1 MNPDT
6 SIGGV
11 LVAAITPHREK
22 AYETDLGATLDLVDF
37 LAAAGV
43 NGIALLG
50 STGEFLHLAFEDR
63 TRLVQLAVKR
73 SRVPM
78 LVGVAHSTL
87 DGAIELGRDA
97 ISAGADGLL
106 LMPPYFFRYGQEEI
120 HEFYMQFAAA
130 MGGTA
135 RIFLYNIPAFTNEIA
150 VETAASLLRTG
161 LFAGIKDSGGQYGY
175 FERLL
180 AVSREKPFT
189 ILIGNDRIYARARP
203 QGAHGIV
210 SGVACAVPELLVAL
224 EQAIAKNLSAQ
235 VERLDAR
242 LQEFIAWHDRFLTPV
257 VIKAAARERG
267 LQIGPLASPLGPA
280 AQKRL
285 DEFREWFRAWLPDVQ
300 RETMSPIEQ
309 P

>member
-11 LVAAITPHREK
+11 LVAAVTPHREK
-22 AYETDLGATLDLVDF
+22 SYEADVGATLDLADF
-37 LAAAGV
+37 LTGAGV

-50 STGEFLHLAFEDR
+50 STGEFLHLTFEDR
-63 TRLVQLAVKR
+63 TRLVQLVVKR
-73 SRVPM
+73 SRVPV

-97 ISAGADGLL
+97 ASAGADGLL
-106 LMPPYFFRYGQEEI
+106 LMPPYFFRYSQEDI
-120 HEFYMQFAAA
+120 HEFYLQFAAA
-130 MGGTA
+130 LGGTA

-180 AVSREKPFT
+180 AVSQEKPFT
-189 ILIGNDRIYARARP
+189 LLIGNDRIYAQARP
-203 QGAHGIV
+203 HGAHGIV
-210 SGVACAVPELLVAL
+210 SGVACAAPELLVAL
-224 EQAIAKNLSAQ
+224 ERAIAKNLPAQ
-235 VERLDAR
+235 VERLDKR
-242 LQEFIAWHDRFLTPV
+242 LQEFIAWHDQFPTPV
-257 VIKAAARERG
+257 VIKTAARERG
-267 LQIGPLASPLGPA
+267 LKIGPLASPLSPA

-300 RETMSPIEQ
+300 REAASLVERS
-309 P
+309 

>member
-1 MNPDT
+1 MMPDT

-11 LVAAITPHREK
+11 IVAAVTPHREK
-22 AYETDLGATLDLVDF
+22 CHEADVSATLDLVDF

-63 TRLVQLAVKR
+63 IRLAQMVVKR
-73 SRVPM
+73 SRVPV

-97 ISAGADGLL
+97 ASAGAEGLL

-120 HEFYMQFAAA
+120 REFYLQFAAA
-130 MGGTA
+130 VGGMT
-135 RIFLYNIPAFTNEIA
+135 RIFLYNIPAFTNEIS

-180 AVSREKPFT
+180 GVSLEKPFT
-189 ILIGNDRIYARARP
+189 LLIGNDRIYTRARP
-203 QGAHGIV
+203 RGAHGIV
-210 SGVACAVPELLVAL
+210 SGVACAAPELLVAL
-224 EQAIAKNLSAQ
+224 EQAIAMNLPAT

-242 LQEFIAWHDRFLTPV
+242 LQEFIAWHDQFPTPV
-257 VIKAAARERG
+257 IIKTAVGERG
-267 LQIGPLASPLGPA
+267 LKIGPLASPLGPA
-280 AQKRL
+280 GQRRL

-300 RETMSPIEQ
+300 REAASPIERS
-309 P
+309 

>member
-1 MNPDT
+1 MHPDT
-6 SIGGV
+6 SIGGIF
-11 LVAAITPHREK
+11 VAAVTPHREK
-22 AYETDLGATLDLVDF
+22 SYEAHAGATLDLVDF
-37 LAAAGV
+37 LADARV

-63 TRLVQLAVKR
+63 TRLAQMVVKR
-73 SRVPM
+73 SRVPV

-87 DGAIELGRDA
+87 DGAIELGRA
-97 ISAGADGLL
+97 AALAGADGLL

-130 MGGTA
+130 LGGAA
-135 RIFLYNIPAFTNEIA
+135 RIFLYNIPAFSNEIA

-180 AVSREKPFT
+180 AVSEEKPFT
-189 ILIGNDRIYARARP
+189 LLIGNDRTYTRARP

-224 EQAIAKNLSAQ
+224 EQAIAKNLPAQ
-235 VERLDAR
+235 VACLDAR
-242 LQEFIAWHDRFLTPV
+242 LQEFIAWHDQFPTPV
-257 VIKAAARERG
+257 VIKTAARERG
-267 LQIGPLASPLGPA
+267 LNIGPLASPLGPA
-280 AQKRL
+280 AERRL
-285 DEFREWFRAWLPDVQ
+285 DEFRAWFRAWLPEVQ
-300 RETMSPIEQ
+300 RETASPVD
-309 P
+309 PS